1 MKPNIAAFAVCSVF
15 SLLLAA
21 CQKSGEPPK
30 PVTSDS
36 GTTSAPAAGS
46 GSVAAPSAALPPAD
60 AAMKPEGAAAPS
72 TSGDHNGTTQATPK
86 DLSKPEEK
94 TAMPMPGQANDH
106 SNTAKPSAGDP
117 SQK

>member
-1 MKPNIAAFAVCSVF
+1 MKPDIAAFAVCAIF
-15 SLLLAA
+15 SLLLTA
-21 CQKSGEPPK
+21 CQKAGEPPK

-36 GTTSAPAAGS
+36 GAASAPAAG
-46 GSVAAPSAALPPAD
+46 GSVAAPPATVPPSD

-72 TSGDHNGTTQATPK
+72 TSGDHNAATQATPK

-106 SNTAKPSAGDP
+106 SNTAKPSASGS